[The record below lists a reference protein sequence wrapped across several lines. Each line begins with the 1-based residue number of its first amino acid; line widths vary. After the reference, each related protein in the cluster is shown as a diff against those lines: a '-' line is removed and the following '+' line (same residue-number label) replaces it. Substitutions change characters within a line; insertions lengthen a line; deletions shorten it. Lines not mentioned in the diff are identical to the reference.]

1 MIYILQRTDNGQK
14 YYRYF
19 INESSALMAME
30 EERKKIL
37 SRGVLKEKYSTKERK
52 EFYRIIE
59 SSLGTV
65 VTYTLSIISQPL
77 EDE

>member
-14 YYRYF
+14 YHRYF
-19 INESSALMAME
+19 KNESNALMAID

-37 SRGVLKEKYSTKERK
+37 SQGVLNEKYSIRGK
-52 EFYRIIE
+52 EFYRITE
-59 SSLGTV
+59 GSLGTV